1 MSSAME
7 AAPRQ
12 ARMSSAVSLAE
23 ESDLEL
29 IVMDARNSV
38 PWVMY
43 SIVKD
48 SVSSGMMDSI
58 VLVI

>member
-1 MSSAME
+1 ME

-38 PWVMY
+38 PWVLY

>member
-1 MSSAME
+1 
-7 AAPRQ
+7 
-12 ARMSSAVSLAE
+12 MSSAVSLAE
-23 ESDLEL
+23 ESDFEL
-29 IVMDARNSV
+29 IVIDARNSV

>member
-1 MSSAME
+1 ME

>member
-1 MSSAME
+1 ME

-12 ARMSSAVSLAE
+12 ARISSAVSLAE

-58 VLVI
+58 VFVI